1 MPNIQRII
9 QKNCLSNMQNLA
21 SYTTSNFE
29 LFPEIIGQFMLDN
42 SGTIDSRA
50 IVKLPL
56 KSMYESN
63 EAVKSNVVT
72 TNYLIKTFLYQK
84 QPVTS
89 DQVFGET
96 YYYHDNTLVNKIL
109 KLVDNIGV
117 KLFSRLDDKDKL
129 LMARTAGCIEFAN
142 KIDIDSVYN
151 YLENYES

>member
-1 MPNIQRII
+1 
-9 QKNCLSNMQNLA
+9 MQNLA

-29 LFPEIIGQFMLDN
+29 LFPEILGQFMLEN

-56 KSMYESN
+56 KSMYESD
-63 EAVKSNVVT
+63 EAVKFNVVT

-84 QPVTS
+84 QPVIS

-109 KLVDNIGV
+109 KLVENIGIT
-117 KLFSRLDDKDKL
+117 LFRQLDDKQKM
-129 LMARTAGCIEFAN
+129 LMARTAASLEFAN
-142 KIDIDSVYN
+142 KIDINSVYS
-151 YLENYES
+151 YIDSHES